1 MIIAPPI
8 VRFAPSPTGLLHVG
22 NVRAALFNW
31 LFAHRHGGSFI
42 LRLDD
47 TDVARCR
54 PEYEAA
60 IEQDLVWLGLGWDR
74 KEKQSDR
81 IAHYDDARDRLIAA
95 GRLYPCYETPEE
107 LDFKRRRLLS
117 QGRPPIYD
125 RAALKLSQ
133 TDRAS
138 LEAEGRRPHWRFRL
152 VSEEVRWDDLVRG
165 PQHIDEASQSDPVLV
180 RGDGSYLYSFTSVVD
195 DIAFGV
201 SHVIRGEDHVTN
213 TAAQMQIF
221 QALGAAAPAFAHL
234 PLLVDAQGGGL
245 SKRTGSLSVQELRER
260 GIEALAICALLARL
274 GTADP
279 VEPVTS
285 LGTLVATVDLSRV
298 GRAAARFPEQEL
310 AQLSARTLHL
320 LPYAAVR
327 ERLPASVDEP
337 LWLAVRGNLGT
348 LADVSAWADVVG
360 GALVPVLED
369 PLFLEE
375 AAAHL
380 PPEPW
385 NEGTW
390 KEWTGL
396 VSTVTQR
403 KGRALFHPLR
413 LALTARETGPEMA
426 RLLPLIGR
434 AKAAAR
440 LGGMTA

>member
-1 MIIAPPI
+1 MVKPNSV

-22 NVRAALFNW
+22 NVRTALLNW
-31 LFAHRHGGSFI
+31 LIAKRHGGTFI

-47 TDVARCR
+47 TDRQRSR

-60 IEQDLVWLGLGWDR
+60 IERDLAWLGLDWAR
-74 KEKQSDR
+74 EERQSER
-81 IAHYDDARDRLIAA
+81 LAHYDAARDRLIAA

-107 LDFKRRRLLS
+107 LEFKRKRLLA
-117 QGRPPIYD
+117 QGRPPVYD
-125 RAALKLSQ
+125 RAALRLGDA
-133 TDRAS
+133 DRAR
-138 LEAEGRRPHWRFRL
+138 LEGEGRRPHWRFKL

-180 RGDGSYLYSFTSVVD
+180 RADGTYLYSFTSVVD

-213 TAAQMQIF
+213 TAAQIQIF
-221 QALGAAAPAFAHL
+221 RALDAAVPAFAHL

-245 SKRTGSLSVQELRER
+245 SKRAGSLSIADLRAR
-260 GIEALAICALLARL
+260 DIEALAICALLARL

-279 VEPVTS
+279 VEPVAS
-285 LGTLVATVDLSRV
+285 LEALAATMDFKRV
-298 GRAAARFPEQEL
+298 GRAAARFSEDEL
-310 AQLSARTLHL
+310 AHLSTRTLHL

-327 ERLPASVDEP
+327 DRVQGTIDEK
-337 LWLAVRGNLGT
+337 LWLAVRGNLAK
-348 LADVSAWADVVG
+348 LSDVHAWAEIVDG
-360 GALVPVLED
+360 SLVPVLED
-369 PLFLEE
+369 PIFLEQ
-375 AAAHL
+375 AAARL

-385 NEGTW
+385 GETTW
-390 KEWTGL
+390 KEWTSA
-396 VSTVTQR
+396 VSAATQR

-426 RLLPLIGR
+426 KLLPLIGR

-440 LGGMTA
+440 LSGMRA